1 VVCSNSC
8 QEADFPTRVVNNSF
22 SMIDNI
28 FIDKRRNYTIK
39 LCINGL
45 PDHDAQ
51 LKTLNKFSLPINN
64 IEYIMQEVLIIIP

>member
-1 VVCSNSC
+1 
-8 QEADFPTRVVNNSF
+8 
-22 SMIDNI
+22 MIDNI